1 MFESVPKLF
10 EIGKTKL
17 DECYYLEAI
26 KWLERCYK
34 KAVKTRDKYNGYI
47 YESANLIY
55 ISYVK
60 HIEFGLYMCNEYVI
74 RNDYDMAGYELDSL
88 AESLMVAEYWCNH
101 FDKSIYPKLLG
112 KYETVRQDYLQKKRA
127 YDSNRQKQ
135 VCVNEEDDSIQDED
149 FDDTSD
155 TEVLD
160 EEEKALTAARI
171 KEVESA
177 LDYAERMADKNL
189 YIARRGY
196 SDAYNLAI
204 EYGLDEQKQMVRDSA
219 VVFFYNVAVDYF
231 NSAEENRFSGYNEI
245 ASQYYREAE
254 YWAGCGM
261 EYEGDDGDC
270 AKLRWEILD
279 GSRTNEDEWE

>member
-1 MFESVPKLF
+1 MFESVPRLF

-17 DECYYLEAI
+17 DEYRHLEAI

-47 YESANLIY
+47 YESAVCIY
-55 ISYVK
+55 NAYTA
-60 HIEFGLYMCNEYVI
+60 HI
-74 RNDYDMAGYELDSL
+74 RNNLDLCEQYMEENDYERASWFLDSVASVL
-88 AESLMVAEYWCNH
+88 VSAESWCNH
-101 FDKSIYPKLLG
+101 FDKSVYPKLLVR
-112 KYETVRQDYLQKKRA
+112 YEMVRQNFITKKRA

-135 VCVNEEDDSIQDED
+135 FCVNEEDDSIQDED

-189 YIARRGY
+189 YIARSGY

-204 EYGLDEQKQMVRDSA
+204 EYGLDEQKQMIRDSA

-231 NSAEENRFSGYNEI
+231 NSAEDNRFSGYNEI

-270 AKLRWEILD
+270 AKLRWEILN